1 MMSDATIQFNWPGK
15 DSAYQASL
23 SPTNKHLHPITKAAA
38 HETARPPHLFIEG
51 DNIDALKLLSTDY
64 TGRIKM
70 IYIDPP
76 YNTGKEFVYTDQFQN
91 SSDWLNM
98 LLPRLV
104 LAHQLLK
111 DDGVMFVSIDDGEV
125 HRLRMLLDEIFG
137 SQNFVSTI
145 IWEKKYAP
153 QNDARYLSDNH
164 DYVLLYAK
172 NKQQWRPN
180 LLPRTAAANAR
191 FKNPDNDPRGLWK
204 PADFSVRTYTPKC
217 DYPIT
222 VPSGRVVNPPQG
234 RCWGVTPER
243 YQELLADNRVWFGKT
258 GNNVPAMKKF
268 LTEVK
273 QGMTPLTIWKRDEV
287 GDTQSARKT
296 MRELFGNSRVFDT
309 PKPVGLVQRM
319 LQLAT
324 SPEDNDLVLDFFAG
338 SATTAHAV
346 LKQNSLDG
354 GNRRFIMV
362 QLPVMLNIEGYKTLV
377 DVGLTRIKMV
387 LQHNNMPGRCLH
399 LKIME

>member
-1 MMSDATIQFNWPGK
+1 MMSDANIHFSWPGK
-15 DSAYQASL
+15 DRAYKKSLSLSDKRLQASMQ
-23 SPTNKHLHPITKAAA
+23 THPQD
-38 HETARPPHLFIEG
+38 RGLHLFIEG
-51 DNIDALKLLSTDY
+51 DNLEALKLLSADY
-64 TGRIKM
+64 AGRVKM

-76 YNTGKEFVYTDQFQN
+76 YNTGKEYVYTDHFET
-91 SSDWLNM
+91 SGDWLNM

-104 LAHQLLK
+104 LGHKLLK
-111 DDGVMFVSIDDGEV
+111 DDGVMFVSIDDREV

-137 SQNFVSTI
+137 AQNFVSTI
-145 IWEKKYAP
+145 IWEKKYSP

-172 NKQQWRPN
+172 KKEGWRPN

-191 FKNPDNDPRGLWK
+191 FKNPDNDPRGRWK

-234 RCWGVTPER
+234 RCWVVTPER
-243 YQELLADNRVWFGKT
+243 YQELVADNRVWFGKT

-309 PKPVGLVQRM
+309 PKPVGLIQRM

-324 SPEDNDLVLDFFAG
+324 NPKDGDIVLDFFAG

-346 LKQNSLDG
+346 LDQNSKDE
-354 GNRRFIMV
+354 GNRRFVMV
-362 QLPVMLNIEGYKTLV
+362 QLPVPLNVEGYKTLV
-377 DVGLTRIKMV
+377 DVGLSRVQKVMQQNDISD
-387 LQHNNMPGRCLH
+387 RCQH
-399 LKIME
+399 LKIVE